1 LLQTCNEVVRG
12 VVLSLISDK
21 IAHATN
27 SRALMLESLRHHTE
41 VVKAIRTGN
50 GHAAA
55 RLTRQNLYDY
65 YATYVP
71 APDRDPLRALIDD

>member
-1 LLQTCNEVVRG
+1 VRG

-27 SRALMLESLRHHTE
+27 SRALMLASLEHHTE
-41 VVKAIRTGN
+41 VVEAIRAGN

-55 RLTRQNLYDY
+55 RLARQNLYDY
-65 YATYVP
+65 YASYVP
-71 APDRDPLRALIDD
+71 APSRASLRALIDD